1 MDSNNLIGDY
11 YKNKCIFITGVTG
24 FIGKLLVEKLLCSCP
39 DIKNIY
45 CLIREKNGNTAEH
58 RLNELIA
65 CKVRPV
71 RPSSRYC
78 IKRISNLRLGV

>member
-11 YKNKCIFITGVTG
+11 YKNKSIFITGVTG

-45 CLIREKNGNTAEH
+45 CLIREKNGNTAEQ
-58 RLNELIA
+58 RLNEVIA
-65 CKVRPV
+65 CKVSFFFLV
-71 RPSSRYC
+71 S
-78 IKRISNLRLGV
+78 SNLYFYHFNY